1 MGRCKEEELVRKPI
15 QKRSGEDEHA
25 NGNLQEERTPLLR
38 VYLFQGGRL
47 EWREPSAEQE
57 NTWKSH
63 TIARAIFLLLL
74 CAPNRQSLRGKL
86 LNIFWGEK
94 DEEKAR
100 ESLRSMLKGL
110 RTMLALPRGEEVLE
124 TTHNGEVLKLK
135 GQEVIWVDADA
146 FEALVQQASRE
157 TDPYRAL
164 SLWQE
169 AHDLLCGDFL
179 AEDVLQE
186 WANSRVIKVRH
197 HTLQVAR
204 RRMVRSLADL
214 YIQLGH
220 NVEAEELLS
229 GHVIRF
235 PADQDALYRLMKLLI
250 KAECF
255 EEARSYYEQAKVA
268 LAAYGKQPAEYLKRL
283 EAYLIAQS
291 RKMVKEWQT
300 EQYKGVS
307 DPRAQ
312 DFYEVLQTKQMH
324 QERATTNIVEASNS
338 LLADTALD
346 SDKHNETRD
355 HFSHAITQGI
365 IEAVR
370 ELEGAENLNP
380 SRRRLLQQTLP
391 LLFGI
396 SGAIVGAPITGIPTS
411 IDNDSVSFYASA
423 IPSCWSLVYNKGIEH
438 VEKVLPTYLARL
450 ITFTQQSSQYRKE
463 AANLASQ
470 GYKLANLLD
479 LRREDFG
486 AALQHSK
493 DAMFYGQIA
502 EDPNLQVA
510 ALIEE
515 ALTFWYRKRHPQTL
529 ASYQKALQLTDNARE
544 LSPIIKGRIYAGLG
558 VAYAA
563 HGQKQ
568 EALRHIGLAYD
579 TFPEHPEEDPHFSYT
594 HYSHYYLYLYEG
606 LMYTNLGQPKN
617 ALEAYAHFHVPEYA
631 SRRTE
636 IVNREAA
643 AWLTLGDLDQC
654 SANVEAGATL
664 ALSAGSEL
672 RYSEAREVYQGMSLQ
687 WPHEQ
692 KVKSLVQLFQ

>member
-1 MGRCKEEELVRKPI
+1 MREPLRKDDNEEQHVNR
-15 QKRSGEDEHA
+15 G
-25 NGNLQEERTPLLR
+25 LQEESMPLLR
-38 VYLFQGGRL
+38 VSLFQGGRL
-47 EWREPSAEQE
+47 EWREPSSERE
-57 NTWKSH
+57 NAWKSH

-74 CAPNRQSLRGKL
+74 CAPNRQLLRGKL

-94 DEEKAR
+94 EEEKAR

-110 RTMLALPRGEEVLE
+110 RAMLALPHGEEMLE

-157 TDPYRAL
+157 TDSHRAL

-169 AHDLLCGDFL
+169 AHGLLRGDFL

-186 WANSRVIKVRH
+186 WVNNRVIKVRR
-197 HTLQVAR
+197 QAVQAAR

-214 YIQLGH
+214 YIQLGQ
-220 NVEAEELLS
+220 NAQAEELLS
-229 GHVIRF
+229 QHVIRF
-235 PADQDALYRLMKLLI
+235 PTDQDALYRLMKLLI

-255 EEARSYYEQAKVA
+255 DEAQSYYEQAKAV
-268 LAAYGKQPAEYLKRL
+268 LAAHGKQPAEHLKGL
-283 EAYLIAQS
+283 EAYLIAES
-291 RKMVKEWQT
+291 RKGVKEWRT
-300 EQYKGVS
+300 EQDEGAS
-307 DPRAQ
+307 DP
-312 DFYEVLQTKQMH
+312 QMRRLH
-324 QERATTNIVEASNS
+324 QKSVTNGIVEAGNFSIVDSS
-338 LLADTALD
+338 LDTD
-346 SDKHNETRD
+346 QQDETRD

-370 ELEGAENLNP
+370 ELEGAENLDP

-396 SGAIVGAPITGIPTS
+396 SGAIVGAPITGIPAS
-411 IDNDSVSFYASA
+411 FDNDSVSFYSTA
-423 IPSCWSLVYNKGIEH
+423 IPACWSLIYNGGIEH
-438 VEKVLPTYLARL
+438 VEKVLPTYLTRL
-450 ITFTQQSSQYRKE
+450 ITFTQQPSQYRKQ

-493 DAMFYGQIA
+493 DALFYGQMA

-515 ALTFWYRKRHPQTL
+515 ALTFWYRKRHPQAL

-544 LSPIIKGRIYAGLG
+544 LSPIIKGRVYAGLS

-579 TFPEHPEEDPHFSYT
+579 TFPDHPEEDPHFSYT

-606 LMYTNLGQPKN
+606 LMYTSLDQSKN
-617 ALEAYAHFHVPEYA
+617 ALMAYAHFHVPEYT

-636 IVNREAA
+636 IVNREASA
-643 AWLTLGDLDQC
+643 LLTLGDLDQC
-654 SANVEAGATL
+654 SANVEVGATL

-672 RYSEAREVYQGMSLQ
+672 RYSEAREVYQGMLLQ
-687 WPHEQ
+687 WPYEQ
-692 KVKSLVQLFQ
+692 KVQRLAQLFQ